1 MLESKWRP
9 QRRHTF
15 ETGIPDVDDD
25 TPLFP
30 AKGKRKSGIPVVDDD
45 TPLFPFWKNSEKL
58 FIPHT
63 KARWGP
69 WGWEKFRK
77 LPYGHVAGCRSYSN
91 KKTAQCTTNK
101 SMHQDHLQ
109 TPLFEQS
116 SEAQNYHVLF
126 SGSWAEVLAHQSVDR
141 CQVLLFLSLPAAGP
155 S

>member
-1 MLESKWRP
+1 MLESKGLP

-30 AKGKRKSGIPVVDDD
+30 AKGKRKSGIPLVDDD

-63 KARWGP
+63 KARCGP

-91 KKTAQCTTNK
+91 KKTAQCTANK

-109 TPLFEQS
+109 THTTHHCLS
-116 SEAQNYHVLF
+116 NHQNQKHNMIMCSLVGVGQTSLLINR
-126 SGSWAEVLAHQSVDR
+126 ATVDR
-141 CQVLLFLSLPAAGP
+141 CYSF
-155 S
+155 